1 MMNKLLMAMLLLGLS
16 ACATYDE
23 LRGTTTDEVSDGEA
37 GAVIVAPKGPR
48 FDGKDYNDDFGEYD
62 D

>member
-1 MMNKLLMAMLLLGLS
+1 MNKLWMFVLLLGLS
-16 ACATYDE
+16 SCAMYEDFYEDGADGARMGDE
-23 LRGTTTDEVSDGEA
+23 TSTE
-37 GAVIVAPKGPR
+37 GAASKQPR

>member
-1 MMNKLLMAMLLLGLS
+1 MMSKLLMVLLLGLS
-16 ACATYDE
+16 GCATYDE
-23 LRGTTTDEVSDGEA
+23 LRSTATDEVSDGRA
-37 GAVIVAPKGPR
+37 GAVVGAPKGQR

>member
-1 MMNKLLMAMLLLGLS
+1 MMSKLLMMMLLLGLS
-16 ACATYDE
+16 GCATYDE
-23 LRGTTTDEVSDGEA
+23 LRSTTTDEVSSGRE
-37 GAVIVAPKGPR
+37 GAVVGALKGQR

>member
-1 MMNKLLMAMLLLGLS
+1 MNKLLMAMLILGAS
-16 ACATYDE
+16 SCAMYQEQHEASTRAGVGGED
-23 LRGTTTDEVSDGEA
+23 GAAVS
-37 GAVIVAPKGPR
+37 VPRSPR

>member
-1 MMNKLLMAMLLLGLS
+1 MAMLVLGLS
-16 ACATYDE
+16 ACATYE
-23 LRGTTTDEVSDGEA
+23 QERTTTTGEVSDGEA
-37 GAVIVAPKGPR
+37 GTVIIAPKSPR

>member
-1 MMNKLLMAMLLLGLS
+1 MMNKLLMVMLLLGLS

-37 GAVIVAPKGPR
+37 GAVIVAPRSHR
-48 FDGKDYNDDFGEYD
+48 FDGFDYNDDFGEYD

>member
-1 MMNKLLMAMLLLGLS
+1 MNKLWIFVLLLGLS
-16 ACATYDE
+16 SCAMYDDFYE
-23 LRGTTTDEVSDGEA
+23 HNTDGVKMGDEA
-37 GAVIVAPKGPR
+37 GAEGNTSKKPR